1 MSSLRDQLLKTGLAS
16 KEQAKKAEKQAKSKT
31 HQQQKQKRKKKKPAK
46 VEAETVDTESAAYL
60 AAKAQEE
67 EMARAK
73 ELNRQKQVERQQKEL
88 LAQVRDLI
96 EHNKVN
102 DYKADIDYHFIDGK
116 FARQIHVNAK
126 QQQQLANGQ
135 LAITVLDEDAYYIVQ
150 ANIAEKLLE
159 RLPEV
164 VVCFNKEKEK
174 TSEADDPYA
183 NYKVPDDLM
192 W

>member
-31 HQQQKQKRKKKKPAK
+31 HQQQKQKRKKKK
-46 VEAETVDTESAAYL
+46 AETVDTESAAYL

-73 ELNRQKQVERQQKEL
+73 ELNRKKQVERQQKES

-96 EHNKVN
+96 KHNQVN
-102 DYKADIDYHFIDGK
+102 DYKANIDYHFIDGK